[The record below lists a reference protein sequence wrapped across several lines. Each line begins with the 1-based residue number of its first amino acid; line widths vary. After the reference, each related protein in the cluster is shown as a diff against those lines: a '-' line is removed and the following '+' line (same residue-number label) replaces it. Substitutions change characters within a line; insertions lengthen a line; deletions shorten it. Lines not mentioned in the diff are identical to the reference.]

1 MNSIVLNSD
10 AIPYGV
16 FILLLVLALA
26 TPLACIGFAGL
37 SAPPFSLAELRL
49 EGTALTVLIFSSAL
63 QGAAAIILTL
73 LPRRA

>member
-10 AIPYGV
+10 GIPYGV
-16 FILLLVLALA
+16 VISLLVLALA

-37 SAPPFSLAELRL
+37 AAPPFPFAELRL
-49 EGTALTVLIFSSAL
+49 EGTALTVLIFFAVL

>member
-10 AIPYGV
+10 GIPYGV
-16 FILLLVLALA
+16 VISLLVLALA

-37 SAPPFSLAELRL
+37 APSPFSLAELRL
-49 EGTALTVLIFSSAL
+49 EGTALTVLIFFAVL

>member
-10 AIPYGV
+10 AIPYGAV
-16 FILLLVLALA
+16 ISLLVLALA

-37 SAPPFSLAELRL
+37 AAPPFSLAELRL
-49 EGTALTVLIFSSAL
+49 EGTALTVLIFSIVP
-63 QGAAAIILTL
+63 QGTAAIILTL